1 MKEEEKMG
9 KHSYQKAK
17 RDKIKRGILFI
28 LVVIFIISGIKLITY
43 GIHSK
48 EDQMI
53 IEQIS
58 QSITDTNKEEK
69 YTIDFE
75 TLKQINSDTI
85 GYLKVNG
92 TEIETVVVQAED
104 NEYYVSHNFEKNR
117 NSAGWVFVDYRNQLD
132 SSDKNRILYGH
143 NMKNNT
149 MFGTLKN
156 VLKEDWKELEEN
168 RYITFITEKEYAIY
182 EVFSVYEIQKEDYY
196 IKTDFES
203 GEFADFL
210 INLKQRSKYYF
221 DVEINENDSI
231 LTLSTCANNNKY
243 RVVLHAKKT
252 IQ

>member
-1 MKEEEKMG
+1 MG

-17 RDKIKRGILFI
+17 IEKMRRGILFVF
-28 LVVIFIISGIKLITY
+28 VVIFIISGIKLMTY
-43 GIHSK
+43 MIHSK

-69 YTIDFE
+69 EKYTIDFE
-75 TLKQINSDTI
+75 TLKQINSDAI

-92 TEIETVVVQAED
+92 TEIETIVVQAED
-104 NEYYVSHNFEKNR
+104 NDYYLSHNFEKNK
-117 NSAGWVFVDYRNQLD
+117 NNAGWIFADCNNQLD
-132 SSDKNRILYGH
+132 GTDKNIILYGH

-156 VLKEDWKELEEN
+156 VLKEEWKELQEN
-168 RYITFITEKEYAIY
+168 RYITFITEKEYGTY
-182 EVFSVYEIQKEDYY
+182 EVFSVYQIEKEDYY
-196 IKTDFES
+196 IKTNFAS
-203 GEFADFL
+203 GEFANFL
-210 INLKQRSKYYF
+210 NTLKQRSKYHL

-243 RVVLHAKKT
+243 RVVLHAKK
-252 IQ
+252 IIE

>member
-1 MKEEEKMG
+1 MG

-17 RDKIKRGILFI
+17 IEKIRRGILFVF
-28 LVVIFIISGIKLITY
+28 VVIFIISGIKLMTY
-43 GIHSK
+43 MIHSK

-69 YTIDFE
+69 EKYTIDFE
-75 TLKQINSDTI
+75 TLKQINSDAI

-92 TEIETVVVQAED
+92 TEIETIVVQAED
-104 NEYYVSHNFEKNR
+104 NDYYLSHNFEKNK
-117 NSAGWVFVDYRNQLD
+117 NNAGWIFADCNNQLD
-132 SSDKNRILYGH
+132 GTDKNIILYGH

-156 VLKEDWKELEEN
+156 VLKEEWKELQEN
-168 RYITFITEKEYAIY
+168 RYITFITEKEYGTY
-182 EVFSVYEIQKEDYY
+182 EVFSVYQIEKEDYY
-196 IKTDFES
+196 IKTDFAS
-203 GEFADFL
+203 GEFANFL
-210 INLKQRSKYYF
+210 NTLKQRSKYHF

-243 RVVLHAKKT
+243 RVVLHAKK
-252 IQ
+252 IIE